1 MKINKLLIATHNP
14 GKFKEI
20 SVHLLPLKLELVS
33 LSDLGITEDYAETAE
48 TYEENAIGKARFYYQ
63 LSGLATLADDSG
75 LSIDALGGEPGVHSR
90 NWPGHRGTDE
100 ELLSLLLDKMKDVA
114 TEKRT
119 ANFVTVVAY
128 WDGEKEIVTRG
139 EESGLIADKQVC
151 PIEEGFPYSSI
162 FYPHGYDK
170 VFSELSISDKNKISH
185 RGRALNQFINKIN
198 I

>member
-20 SVHLLPLKLELVS
+20 NVHLLPLKLELVS
-33 LSDLGITEDYAETAE
+33 LSDLGITEDYVETAE
-48 TYEENAIGKARFYYQ
+48 TYEENALGKAKFYYQ
-63 LSGLATLADDSG
+63 LSGLPTLADDSG
-75 LSIDALGGEPGVHSR
+75 LSVDALGGEPGVHSR

-100 ELLSLLLDKMKDVA
+100 ELLAMLLDKMKDVA

-139 EESGLIADKQVC
+139 EEPGLIADKQVC